1 MKQFYQIHEL
11 AKLFDLCPDTLR
23 YYEEKGLLHPVRG
36 ENRYRMYGIQ
46 DVCTLNIIRA
56 LRELKIPTR
65 AIRTYLE
72 RRSVGETLSLLD
84 REEALLRRRMAE
96 LEAALE
102 EARARRARLEQYRA
116 ADDSC
121 IVTDDYLKGL
131 EEKFGEAAA
140 LAKEAGFDAVD
151 IKSCHGYLLAEL
163 ASAYNRPGEYG
174 GSFENR
180 ARWPLSVLKAM
191 RERVGDG
198 LCIDMRISGDEL
210 VPGGMGIEETK
221 AFIRLA
227 QEYIDTVHVS
237 QGLIVEPN
245 YMPYTMPAFYLPHCH
260 NVKWSE
266 QVKADPDIHI
276 PVTVVGS
283 ITTVA
288 EAEEII
294 ASGKADMVAMARQLM
309 CDNKLLYNA
318 YHGMEEKT
326 RPCLRCHECAPA
338 DIVHLRCATNPR
350 LGRESEIPEELP
362 YAKHKKRVVVVGG
375 GVAGCMAA
383 KTLVERGHDV
393 TLIEKSDK
401 LGGRLHEISCLSFK
415 FDMRQHLRW
424 LMSSTMESGA
434 KIMLNT
440 EATAEIIMGL
450 KPDVVFV
457 ATGAERLTL
466 PIPGID
472 RENVHHVLD
481 VGAVVGQADLAVVED
496 GVEIVGDVGLGGMRP
511 VHFADAHGLAVVGDG
526 QILTFCAQNQG
537 IAVHLP
543 GSAGTLTLA
552 PEAHIPGEALVVL
565 QLQSHVNLHTEQVSQ
580 VFHAHFFAAGIYLGQ
595 LVSTG
600 RALASA
606 AAGRQ
611 SGQHRQG
618 HQEYQYPLLHVHL
631 PFLLFLLKL
640 LSAHLRGTAGR
651 QPDNPKTHH
660 RIRNHQSLPAAWPQ

>member
-1 MKQFYQIHEL
+1 MSSFNKYPHVFSPIKIGNMEVKNRIQFSPMVSSLSTPTGGVSPELLGYIKYQAQSGVGVITIGSTPIDHINGVDFFGALDVTSDDNMTDLRRISEVVHRYGAKVSCELVHAGRSAPKQFRPNSPAIAPSAIPVENGPT
-11 AKLFDLCPDTLR
+11 DIREMD
-23 YYEEKGLLHPVRG
+23 EKDM
-36 ENRYRMYGIQ
+36 E
-46 DVCTLNIIRA
+46 
-56 LRELKIPTR
+56 
-65 AIRTYLE
+65 AIRNEYCDVAE
-72 RRSVGETLSLLD
+72 RLMKS
-84 REEALLRRRMAE
+84 
-96 LEAALE
+96 
-102 EARARRARLEQYRA
+102 
-116 ADDSC
+116 
-121 IVTDDYLKGL
+121 
-131 EEKFGEAAA
+131 
-140 LAKEAGFDAVD
+140 GFDMVMV
-151 IKSCHGYLLAEL
+151 HGGHGNLLAQFM
-163 ASAYNRPGEYG
+163 SPKYNQRTDEYG

-180 ARWPLSVLKAM
+180 VRWPISVLKAM
-191 RERVGDG
+191 RERVGRG

-237 QGLIVEPN
+237 QGLIVEPK

-266 QVKADPDIHI
+266 QVKADPEIHI

-283 ITTVA
+283 ITTIA

-393 TLIEKSDK
+393 TLIEKGDK

-415 FDMRQHLRW
+415 FDMRRHLQW
-424 LMSSTMESGA
+424 LMSSTMECGA

-440 EATAEIIMGL
+440 EATPEIIMGL

-457 ATGAERLTL
+457 ATGAERLSL

-481 VGAVVGQADLAVVED
+481 VD
-496 GVEIVGDVGLGGMRP
+496 
-511 VHFADAHGLAVVGDG
+511 
-526 QILTFCAQNQG
+526 
-537 IAVHLP
+537 
-543 GSAGTLTLA
+543 
-552 PEAHIPGEALVVL
+552 
-565 QLQSHVNLHTEQVSQ
+565 
-580 VFHAHFFAAGIYLGQ
+580 
-595 LVSTG
+595 TG
-600 RALASA
+600 RAAVGERVVVCGGGLSGTESALQLAMDGKKVTVVDMPPVEQFAKDHSPAPRGMLLQLLEKYGVELIGSVRVCGIDDDGVAVMAQGGTRTIIPCDDVVA
-606 AAGRQ
+606 AFGMRKNDA
-611 SGQHRQG
+611 
-618 HQEYQYPLLHVHL
+618 
-631 PFLLFLLKL
+631 LLKQ
-640 LSAHLRGTAGR
+640 LRELM
-651 QPDNPKTHH
+651 PDVIAVGDCNVVKN
-660 RIRNHQSLPAAWPQ
+660 IKNANQVAFNMALEV

>member
-1 MKQFYQIHEL
+1 MTDLRRISETVHRYGAKISCELVHAGRSAPKQFRPNSPAI
-11 AKLFDLCPDTLR
+11 APSAI
-23 YYEEKGLLHPVRG
+23 PV
-36 ENRYRMYGIQ
+36 ENGPTDIREMDERDMETIRDEYC
-46 DVCTLNIIRA
+46 DVA
-56 LRELKIPTR
+56 Q
-65 AIRTYLE
+65 
-72 RRSVGETLSLLD
+72 
-84 REEALLRRRMAE
+84 
-96 LEAALE
+96 
-102 EARARRARLEQYRA
+102 RLMK
-116 ADDSC
+116 S
-121 IVTDDYLKGL
+121 
-131 EEKFGEAAA
+131 
-140 LAKEAGFDAVD
+140 GFDMVMVHAA
-151 IKSCHGYLLAEL
+151 HGNLLAQFL
-163 ASAYNRPGEYG
+163 SPKYNQRTDEYG

-237 QGLIVEPN
+237 QGLIVEPR

-318 YHGMEEKT
+318 YRGMEEKT

-362 YAKHKKRVVVVGG
+362 CAKHKKRVVVVGG

-393 TLIEKSDK
+393 TLIEKGDK

-481 VGAVVGQADLAVVED
+481 VD
-496 GVEIVGDVGLGGMRP
+496 
-511 VHFADAHGLAVVGDG
+511 
-526 QILTFCAQNQG
+526 
-537 IAVHLP
+537 
-543 GSAGTLTLA
+543 
-552 PEAHIPGEALVVL
+552 
-565 QLQSHVNLHTEQVSQ
+565 
-580 VFHAHFFAAGIYLGQ
+580 
-595 LVSTG
+595 TG
-600 RALASA
+600 RATVGERVVVCGGGLSGTESALQLAMDGKKVTVVDLLPVEQFAKDHSPAPRGMLLQLLETYGVALVGGVRVCGINDDGVVVMAQDGTKSVIRCDDVVA
-606 AAGRQ
+606 AFGMRKNDA
-611 SGQHRQG
+611 
-618 HQEYQYPLLHVHL
+618 
-631 PFLLFLLKL
+631 LLKQ
-640 LSAHLRGTAGR
+640 LRALM
-651 QPDNPKTHH
+651 PDVIAVGDCDVVKNIKNANQ
-660 RIRNHQSLPAAWPQ
+660 IAFNMALEV